1 MSERI
6 KEMAL
11 EEEIKEKK
19 KEYRTDSYA
28 MSYGEIISMY
38 RNNEI
43 DINPEFQRYYRWSQA
58 QKTRFIESILLG
70 IPTPSVFVY
79 QREDGIWELVDGLQ
93 RISTVLEFVGELK
106 LKDENGND
114 RPPLKLEGTEILPSL
129 EGIMWKN
136 PPERKFSLPNS
147 LQLDLK
153 RSKIIVQIIQK
164 ASDPE
169 AKYEVFQRINTG
181 GSFLSEQEVRNC
193 LLIMMNR
200 DLYYWIKNLADNEHF
215 LNCISLSDRLMQEQY
230 NMELVLRYLSCF
242 YYKYEKKEVAEFLT
256 DSLNKISK
264 DKNFNFKEEE
274 MKFLKLFGILNNS
287 LGDKVFT
294 KFDGKSFKG
303 KFLESSFE
311 AMTIGLRYNL
321 DSYKDRGDEK
331 IVIDK
336 IKRMWITPD
345 FLDYSGSGSNAKIRI
360 PKLIAFG
367 KKFYKNG
374 KEK

>member
-1 MSERI
+1 
-6 KEMAL
+6 
-11 EEEIKEKK
+11 
-19 KEYRTDSYA
+19 
-28 MSYGEIISMY
+28 
-38 RNNEI
+38 
-43 DINPEFQRYYRWSQA
+43 
-58 QKTRFIESILLG
+58 
-70 IPTPSVFVY
+70 
-79 QREDGIWELVDGLQ
+79 
-93 RISTVLEFVGELK
+93 
-106 LKDENGND
+106 
-114 RPPLKLEGTEILPSL
+114 
-129 EGIMWKN
+129 MWKY

-169 AKYEVFQRINTG
+169 AKYEVFQRLNTG

-200 DLYYWIKNLADNEHF
+200 DLYYWIKKLADNEHF

-230 NMELVLRYLSCF
+230 NMELVLRYLACF
-242 YYKYEKKEVAEFLT
+242 HYEYDKKEVAEFLT
-256 DSLNKISK
+256 DSLIKISSDWK

-274 MKFLKLFGILNNS
+274 MKFLKLFCILNNS

-311 AMTIGLRYNL
+311 AITIGLRYNL
-321 DSYKDRGDEK
+321 DSYKDKEDEK
-331 IVIDK
+331 IVTDK
-336 IKRMWITPD
+336 IKRMWSTTN

-360 PKLIAFG
+360 PRLIAFG
-367 KKFYKNG
+367 KKIL
-374 KEK
+374 

>member
-1 MSERI
+1 M
-6 KEMAL
+6 KL
-11 EEEIKEKK
+11 EEEIREKK

-38 RNNEI
+38 RNKEI
-43 DINPEFQRYYRWSQA
+43 DINPAFQRYYRWSQG

-70 IPTPSVFVY
+70 IPTPSIFVY
-79 QREDGIWELVDGLQ
+79 QKEDGIWELVDGLQ

-106 LKDENGND
+106 LKDEVGND
-114 RPPLKLEGTEILPSL
+114 RPPLKLESTKMLPSL
-129 EGIMWKN
+129 KGIMWKHPN
-136 PPERKFSLPNS
+136 QRDFSLPNS
-147 LQLDLK
+147 LQLELK

-169 AKYEVFQRINTG
+169 AKYEVFQRLNTG

-193 LLIMMNR
+193 LLIMMNKSFY
-200 DLYYWIKNLADNEHF
+200 DWIKILAENEHF

-242 YYKYEKKEVAEFLT
+242 YYVYDNKEVSEFLT
-256 DSLNKISK
+256 DSLHKISK
-264 DKNFNFKEEE
+264 DKNFNYDEEE
-274 MKFLKLFGILNNS
+274 EKFLKLFSILDNS

-294 KFDGKSFKG
+294 KFDGQSFKG

-311 AMTIGLRYNL
+311 AITIGLRFNL
-321 DSYKDRGDEK
+321 DSYKGKRDEK
-331 IVIDK
+331 IITEK
-336 IKRMWITPD
+336 IKQMWSNPK
-345 FLDYSGSGSNAKIRI
+345 FLNYSGSGSNAKIRI
-360 PKLIAFG
+360 PKLIKFG
-367 KKFYKNG
+367 KEFYKNG